1 MEDKKDKVIS
11 LVGTGVFHL
20 LIILLLLF
28 AYLKPAAITQ
38 GDDGLGGIPV
48 MFGNVP
54 EAGGDN
60 EPFGRGNGLAVDNT
74 APNPNA
80 NDITTAEPKA
90 NELPVGD
97 NTIATQDSEETIAI
111 KAEENKKAEEERKR
125 LEALAA
131 EQRRKKEESD
141 RIAKEQAAAGQRVGN
156 QVAGL
161 FGNGNGDG
169 SRGDSEG
176 QGTQGVE
183 TGNASFG
190 EKSGIGGVGGGFKL
204 GNRKLGPGGLIRPAY
219 NVNAEGRVIVNIRVN
234 SKGRVIE
241 ATVGQGTTA
250 SDATLL
256 KEALKAAE
264 KTRFNEIEI
273 NKDDLGTITYTF
285 TLN

>member
-11 LVGTGVFHL
+11 LVGTGAFHL

-38 GDDGLGGIPV
+38 GDDGLGGVPV

-80 NDITTAEPKA
+80 NDITTAEPKP
-90 NELPVGD
+90 NELPIGD

-285 TLN
+285 TLK